1 MVRVVPHEYLIYHK
15 TSRVADCADYRR
27 IYNPHS
33 RQPIHLM
40 LKFHSVFVSGVII
53 IMIFTRRRLRER
65 AGGGE
70 GRREGSPLTFFARR
84 SPSARTKERRLYRR
98 RPLPPPPPPRPAPF
112 AARKKSARS
121 VAQLGVEN
129 HSELGDFGNGETCH
143 QRADKQTG
151 RALNCWQTNCLPPDR
166 ASRSSRSPPPP
177 LPPLPL
183 SLVASNHACNRIGS
197 NYNAQCAFVGNF

>member
-40 LKFHSVFVSGVII
+40 LKW
-53 IMIFTRRRLRER
+53 
-65 AGGGE
+65 E

-84 SPSARTKERRLYRR
+84 SPSARAKERRLYRR

-177 LPPLPL
+177 LPLLPL